1 MANTTSGTATF
12 EKGFSISDIVEEAY
26 ERLGIQGVSGYQ
38 LKSARRSLN
47 ILFQEWANRG
57 LHYWEI
63 DKTNVDL
70 VEGQAEY
77 KFFRSSDQVFVRQF
91 DGLYFS
97 IFFYFQPCDTIFCAF
112 WT

>member
-57 LHYWEI
+57 LHYWQI
-63 DKTNVDL
+63 DNLDIDL

-77 KFFRSSDQVFVRQF
+77 TFLEARLMALAQLLYRTVFTVF
-91 DGLYFS
+91 TMF
-97 IFFYFQPCDTIFCAF
+97 
-112 WT
+112 

>member
-1 MANTTSGTATF
+1 MANTTSGTTVF

-57 LHYWEI
+57 LQTTILHLLQIKQHTQCLELQQM
-63 DKTNVDL
+63 VLL
-70 VEGQAEY
+70 VQ
-77 KFFRSSDQVFVRQF
+77 RQF
-91 DGLYFS
+91 MVLMMY
-97 IFFYFQPCDTIFCAF
+97 
-112 WT
+112 